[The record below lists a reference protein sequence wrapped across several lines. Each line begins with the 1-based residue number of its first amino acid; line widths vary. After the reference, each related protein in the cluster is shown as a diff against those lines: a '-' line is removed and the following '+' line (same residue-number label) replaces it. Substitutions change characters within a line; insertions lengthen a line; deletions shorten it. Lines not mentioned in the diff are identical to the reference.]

1 MRHIGGHEV
10 YGGIFGRE
18 YGDATPERGDEKS
31 INAML
36 DYLINDPDLLTQM
49 TRRID
54 QLKAFGH
61 YDGGY
66 EAVRLAAGL
75 KK

>member
-1 MRHIGGHEV
+1 
-10 YGGIFGRE
+10 
-18 YGDATPERGDEKS
+18 
-31 INAML
+31 ML

-54 QLKAFGH
+54 QLKSWGH